1 MKLILERYFWQSFW
15 TSFGRPFLTPVLML
29 IVGVSF
35 ELISTLIL
43 YVVWT
48 IILDLIL
55 TMIFG
60 GSGRDVEYGFDWNFE
75 DKRGERVWSAWTWI
89 SIGFEFELHLQRRN
103 LKAVVRKSAHE
114 CSNHAVLGPWAGI
127 AFSSHPVSFQRSHN
141 GQSCRKPNAPEEIG
155 VAGWQSLTLWPRRI
169 SGSRPKHC
177 HDFCICTDSADAM
190 VESCW

>member
-1 MKLILERYFWQSFW
+1 
-15 TSFGRPFLTPVLML
+15 ML

-75 DKRGERVWSAWTWI
+75 DNRGERVWSAWTWI

-103 LKAVVRKSAHE
+103 LKAVVRKSSHE
-114 CSNHAVLGPWAGI
+114 CSNHAVLGLGLLSARTPFHFKGPTMVNHVAN
-127 AFSSHPVSFQRSHN
+127 PVLQ
-141 GQSCRKPNAPEEIG
+141 KKLE
-155 VAGWQSLTLWPRRI
+155 
-169 SGSRPKHC
+169 
-177 HDFCICTDSADAM
+177 
-190 VESCW
+190 